1 MGDYIFY
8 ILSALSIFSA
18 LMVVFS
24 KNPVYSVLYL
34 ILCFFTVAG
43 HYVML
48 SAEFLAV
55 VHIIVYA
62 GAIMVLFL
70 FVIMLLNLNSKNEPH
85 KSSIMKFAAIC
96 SGSALM
102 LVVLAGFKHTQA
114 AILPGMPPVSDLG
127 TVKNLGMVL
136 FNEYLLPFE
145 ISSVLF
151 ISAMVGA
158 VILAKKELD

>member
-8 ILSALSIFSA
+8 FLAFLSIISA

-24 KNPVYSVLYL
+24 KNPMYSVLYL
-34 ILCFFTVAG
+34 VLCFFSIAG
-43 HYVML
+43 HYILL
-48 SAEFLAV
+48 SAEFLAF

-70 FVIMLLNLNSKNEPH
+70 FVLMLLNLNSKTESFKTPLW
-85 KSSIMKFAAIC
+85 KFAAIC

-102 LVVLAGFKHTQA
+102 LVILASFKETQNF
-114 AILPGMPPVSDLG
+114 ITPGSPPATTIG
-127 TVKNLGMVL
+127 TVKNLGTIL
-136 FNEYLLPFE
+136 FNEYILPFE